1 MLLTSFSFFSMIIL
15 DNEDNDEFNK
25 FDDNDLD
32 DALVEHASN
41 RSVFGL
47 SESVFRLVTSSSF
60 SDICC

>member
-1 MLLTSFSFFSMIIL
+1 MIIL